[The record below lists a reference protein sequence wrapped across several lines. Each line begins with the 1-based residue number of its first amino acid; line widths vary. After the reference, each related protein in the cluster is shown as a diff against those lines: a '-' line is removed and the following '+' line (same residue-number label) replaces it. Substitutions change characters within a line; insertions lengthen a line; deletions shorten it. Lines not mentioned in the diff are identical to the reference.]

1 MDLKQRM
8 IAAVLVIFA
17 AGPATA
23 QSVQGPV
30 MGFLV
35 DGPHRTLRPVLGV
48 PGAAVVGSAVKT
60 SSPVTPEVVSPAGD
74 YALVWSGTSE
84 QAALWTPGGNLLPL
98 AEVPPGRY
106 AVALSPT
113 GNAAAFYSAAESLV
127 RVISGLPSN
136 PSPAAA
142 FRLDTVGG
150 SLGSFAVSDDGALVL
165 CTAAAGTNAIVL
177 GAPGEMARVP
187 FPSAIGALAF
197 VPGAHDAVIADGA
210 EAFLVRGVDAHSA
223 GSRLDAGDLDTI
235 GFAAVTADGQ
245 HVLLAAA
252 DSGKVALVGVASG
265 ARAAVLDCQCQ
276 LEGLFRMN
284 GDGAYRLG
292 GYEGG
297 SVRILDTASTPPR
310 ILVVTASL
318 GPDNSQ

>member
-1 MDLKQRM
+1 MDMKQR
-8 IAAVLVIFA
+8 IITAVLASFA
-17 AGPATA
+17 AGSAAA

-60 SSPVTPEVVSPAGD
+60 SSPATPEVVSPAGD

-165 CTAAAGTNAIVL
+165 CTAAAGTNVIVL
-177 GAPGEMARVP
+177 GARI
-187 FPSAIGALAF
+187 IGSMLAF
-197 VPGAHDAVIADGA
+197 EVVN
-210 EAFLVRGVDAHSA
+210 AFL
-223 GSRLDAGDLDTI
+223 
-235 GFAAVTADGQ
+235 AAKFIANEERFTRRFKK
-245 HVLLAAA
+245 VLAIEA
-252 DSGKVALVGVASG
+252 KYM
-265 ARAAVLDCQCQ
+265 C
-276 LEGLFRMN
+276 
-284 GDGAYRLG
+284 GDGSSNPA
-292 GYEGG
+292 
-297 SVRILDTASTPPR
+297 
-310 ILVVTASL
+310 
-318 GPDNSQ
+318 